1 MLIALGLLGREVALF
16 ASAALGWRFEAA
28 LGVVVWAGADRGAGV
43 GFRNSVSLPGE
54 RLRSSSGSGCVA
66 SQFFLDFGQQLVDHL
81 RGVDP
86 HEPAKEAPPLPS
98 NGTLGR
104 IREPVHAGDADPHM
118 PLCLGTRNSGDVA
131 PDVRLG

>member
-1 MLIALGLLGREVALF
+1 MLKQA
-16 ASAALGWRFEAA
+16 
-28 LGVVVWAGADRGAGV
+28 
-43 GFRNSVSLPGE
+43 FR
-54 RLRSSSGSGCVA
+54 RLRSILTQPNVENVGRAAALEIVVIVWSGCVA

-86 HEPAKEAPPLPS
+86 HEPAKEAPTLPS
-98 NGTLGR
+98 NGKLGR

-118 PLCLGTRNSGDVA
+118 PLCFRTRNSGDVA